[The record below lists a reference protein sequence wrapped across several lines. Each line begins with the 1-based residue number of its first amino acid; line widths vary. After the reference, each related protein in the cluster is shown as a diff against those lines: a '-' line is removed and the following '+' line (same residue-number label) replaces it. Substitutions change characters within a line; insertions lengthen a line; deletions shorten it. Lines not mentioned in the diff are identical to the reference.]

1 MNCTVPHL
9 LPSFNDPP
17 TILALF
23 YRKSETTGKRRRNWY
38 FMTMNL
44 NWPVLNFALEEIMI
58 SGGVLMLQKLDKRVG
73 YLAQFKKNK
82 SLSPMIA

>member
-1 MNCTVPHL
+1 
-9 LPSFNDPP
+9 
-17 TILALF
+17 
-23 YRKSETTGKRRRNWY
+23 
-38 FMTMNL
+38 MTMNL

-82 SLSPMIA
+82 S

>member
-1 MNCTVPHL
+1 MILRRSL
-9 LPSFNDPP
+9 LFFTACQKPRGSDAEIG
-17 TILALF
+17 IL
-23 YRKSETTGKRRRNWY
+23 